1 MEGQLSLVVEELFQ
15 HVSEQTIIFDC
26 AGKLQFMNERMVDT
40 LQQLKLQ
47 TSFSELLGTNNEKW
61 LSFIQTVT
69 QDNTARA
76 IFYLSDTS
84 NQRVAME
91 MSGYYLKEN
100 QLIFSRVQFMEL
112 PENLSTTAREIQL
125 MNSLPHGVILATL
138 NGKIIATNSQSL
150 QLLGFEVGQLERRS
164 YELLFEH
171 CYYEPEMI
179 LHYYRMIALNDLATI
194 VVKRVCSDGHINYL
208 SIASKIDEVLGLLV
222 TTITDQT
229 EQMRLL
235 EKINHQKALSVIGEN
250 AASIVHEIRNPM
262 TAIQGFIQMIKEN
275 LEDQASPY
283 FEIVE
288 AELQHIDDMLV
299 DILTLAKPSSYEAQM
314 LDFKDVVEQ
323 AITLFQLKALE
334 LNTSIIFEYD
344 EQASYKI
351 KGNHNRLKQM
361 LINLLKNAI
370 EAVESNGHIL
380 IQLVYQNETTL
391 RLIVEDRGKG
401 MSPEQKEQAFH
412 SFYTTKPA
420 GTGLGLL
427 LVQAVVAEH
436 NGELILESTE
446 GVGTRFIIDF
456 VLNLY
461 DFSEI
466 MTTNPVYLTGKQQN
480 YI

>member
-1 MEGQLSLVVEELFQ
+1 MESQLSLMVEELFQ
-15 HVSEQTIIFDC
+15 HASEQTVIFNC
-26 AGKLQFMNERMVDT
+26 AGKIQFMNDKMVDT
-40 LQQLKLQ
+40 LQQLNLQ
-47 TSFSELLGTNNEKW
+47 SSFSELTEQNNEKW
-61 LSFIQTVT
+61 HSFIQTMT
-69 QDNTARA
+69 QDISARA
-76 IFYLSDTS
+76 IFYLTDAS
-84 NQRVAME
+84 NEKVIME
-91 MSGYYLKEN
+91 LSGYYLKEK
-100 QLIFSRVQFMEL
+100 QLIFSRAQFTVI
-112 PENLSTTAREIQL
+112 PQKLSTTDREIQL

-138 NGKIIATNSQSL
+138 NGKIISTNSQSL

-179 LHYYRMIALNDLATI
+179 VHYYRMIALNDLATI
-194 VVKRVCSDGHINYL
+194 VVKRVCSDGHVNYL
-208 SIASKIDEVLGLLV
+208 SIASKIDEALGILV

-235 EKINHQKALSVIGEN
+235 ETINHQKALSVIGKN

-262 TAIQGFIQMIKEN
+262 TSIQGFIQMIKEN
-275 LEDQASPY
+275 LEEQASPY

-288 AELQHIDDMLV
+288 SELQRIDEMLV
-299 DILTLAKPSSYEAQM
+299 EILTLSKPSSYEAQM
-314 LDFKDVVEQ
+314 LDIKDVVEQ

-351 KGNHNRLKQM
+351 KGNNNRLKQM

-370 EAVESNGHIL
+370 EAVDSNGHII
-380 IQLVYQNETTL
+380 IQLVYQDPTTL
-391 RLIVEDRGKG
+391 RLIVEDRGRG
-401 MSPEQKEQAFH
+401 MSSEQMEKAFH
-412 SFYTTKPA
+412 SFYTTKST

-427 LVQAVVAEH
+427 LVQAVVEEH
-436 NGELILESTE
+436 NGEIKLESTE

-456 VLNLY
+456 PINMY
-461 DFSEI
+461 DFNEMMTSNTMYLSE
-466 MTTNPVYLTGKQQN
+466 KQQN